1 MRLEIEALR
10 TFVTIV
16 DAGSHTRAGERL
28 NLSQSAVSW
37 KLKRLEDRIGRP
49 LLAKDGRTLRLTD
62 EGDVLL
68 GHAREVL
75 AAHDSAIAALAA
87 RDLRG
92 EIRLGVTE
100 ELVTRGLAR
109 LAGGFARSYPKVRLS
124 LRVDQSRVLDAA
136 LNAGEIDL
144 AILQTCADDVL
155 DEDVVLNREP
165 LAWVA
170 ARPAVAAQD
179 PLPLV
184 VFGPDCFYRPIALT
198 ALAGVGRNTHIA
210 VSAPTLAGVR
220 AAIEAGLGIGI
231 LVRTAVPHAHWITA
245 MGADFPALPDVAHV
259 LRGDRCRS
267 SAIRGLV
274 DAILKEPLTG
284 PHAHGATARMEGGEP
299 VLTYALT

>member
-10 TFVTIV
+10 TFATIV
-16 DAGSHTRAGERL
+16 DTGSHTKAGERL

-49 LLAKDGRTLRLTD
+49 LLAKEGRALRLTD
-62 EGDVLL
+62 EGEVLL
-68 GHAREVL
+68 GHARDVL

-109 LAGGFARSYPKVRLS
+109 LAGGFARAFPRVRLS

-144 AILQTCADDVL
+144 AVLQTLAQDVL
-155 DEDVVLNREP
+155 AEDLVLNREP

-170 ARPAVAAQD
+170 ARPAIAAQD

-184 VFGPDCFYRPIALT
+184 VFGPDCFYRPIALA
-198 ALAGVGRNTHIA
+198 ALEEIGRNSHIA

-220 AAIEAGLGIGI
+220 AAVEAGLGVGI
-231 LVRTAVPHAHWITA
+231 LTRTAMADARWTA
-245 MGADFPALPDVAHV
+245 APGADLPALPDVAHV
-259 LRGDRCRS
+259 LRGDRGRS
-267 SAIRGLV
+267 PAVRGLV
-274 DAILKEPLTG
+274 DAVLKEPL
-284 PHAHGATARMEGGEP
+284 AGARARGTA
-299 VLTYALT
+299 A